1 MTDFW
6 PHLVLRPG
14 EISCQ
19 YLARTTAGTVAASG
33 FTQRIASPAGAWR
46 IQYRRIVIKDITE
59 VRAWRAVE
67 AGLDGGAVAIYV
79 PLIGEEQ
86 GTIDGVLVGAHAQGD
101 TVAVIRRVGDIMAD
115 GYHFAVGDGRLH
127 RVVDVTGVSTDDYT
141 CTIRPPLRAD
151 YADAT
156 TVEIGTPICKCR
168 LASDDAMAL
177 TVTPG
182 GMAVA
187 DVTFLEDPN

>member
-14 EISCQ
+14 EITCQ

-46 IQYRRIVIKDITE
+46 IRYGRIVIADITE
-59 VRAWRAVE
+59 VRAWRAIE
-67 AGLDGGAVAIYV
+67 AGLDGGAVSIYV
-79 PLIGEEQ
+79 PLVGEEQ
-86 GTIDGVLVGAHAQGD
+86 GPVDGVLVGAHAEGD
-101 TVAVIRRVGDIMAD
+101 TVAVIRRVDALMQA

-127 RVVDVTGVSTDDYT
+127 RVVSVTSVSFDDYT
-141 CTIRPPLRAD
+141 CVIRPPLRAD
-151 YADAT
+151 YPDAT
-156 TVEIGTPICKCR
+156 VVEIEMPICKCR

-182 GMAVA
+182 GMAVGEVVFA
-187 DVTFLEDPN
+187 EDPN